1 MSIQGLR
8 SCYERVGGVV
18 YFGRMLDKIRLF
30 AAGTLPEDYHD
41 NLGKGFDDRCAEFLS
56 VPYDAVRQRALEGGT
71 DEEVLRWCFEKGGLR
86 TPSEIMYWNSFMIK
100 RGWRDPA
107 TEGLEARKRSSGL
120 ADRDDIQTFFDQIDV
135 DEGRTPP
142 EPPHS

>member
-8 SCYERVGGVV
+8 SCYEKVEGVA

-30 AAGTLPEDYHD
+30 ASGTLPEDYRD
-41 NLGKGFDDRCAEFLS
+41 NLGKGFDDRCAEFLH
-56 VPYDAVRQRALEGGT
+56 VPYDEIRQRTLAGGS
-71 DEEVLRWCFEKGGLR
+71 DKEILKWCTEKGGLR
-86 TPSEIMYWNSFMIK
+86 TPAEIMYWNNFMIK
-100 RGWRDPA
+100 RGWRDKA

-142 EPPHS
+142 PPPHS